1 MSIFELQK
9 NVFRVCRKVNKTKKN
24 ISLDDDV
31 WARLD
36 SIGAPYGMSANALIA
51 AAACELSRIKS
62 PQLWHTLGRIAE
74 GNDEALA
81 PVASAGSRRPKPAPV
96 AQAPELA
103 VLPALN
109 SKRGPT
115 AVS

>member
-1 MSIFELQK
+1 M
-9 NVFRVCRKVNKTKKN
+9 VCLEMNKTKKTV
-24 ISLDDDV
+24 SLDDDV

-36 SIGAPYGMSANALIA
+36 AIGGPYGMSANMVIS

-81 PVASAGSRRPKPAPV
+81 PVHSAGSRRPKPAPV
-96 AQAPELA
+96 AEAPELA
-103 VLPALN
+103 VVPALK
-109 SKRGPT
+109 SKRAPV

>member
-1 MSIFELQK
+1 MVPSK
-9 NVFRVCRKVNKTKKN
+9 MKKSKRP
-24 ISLDDDV
+24 ISLDDEV
-31 WARLD
+31 WARLID
-36 SIGAPYGMSANALIA
+36 IGAPYGMSPNALIA

-81 PVASAGSRRPKPAPV
+81 PVPSAGSRRPKPAPV
-96 AQAPELA
+96 PQAPELA
-103 VLPALN
+103 LVPELK
-109 SKRGPT
+109 SKRAPV